1 MKTKLASLYLTLMAS
16 LTILSSPVLGGDFDL
31 SKYDNATQAAMK
43 GPQKWVGPTDQLK
56 PPKEI
61 KLAIVACDMTLA
73 GCSISAE
80 AAAEAARALGWQVD
94 IYDGRSDFAT
104 QNRLITQAVATGAN
118 AILADSINPEL
129 VKTGIAAAHAKGV
142 VIGGIFVGSGVG
154 KDGYAFDIGPNWK
167 QIGEA
172 QGNWIISSSKG
183 KAVTLPLNDLE
194 FSTVVT
200 LVDSAVETL
209 KQCPDCKTL
218 DQETFVAGDIGNGL
232 GRRVLGLLQ
241 RNPQVNYLYGTYDP
255 AIADMVPSIMNAGLG
270 DKVKIVGQVGN
281 PENLKYIREG
291 KAQAATVAL
300 DGTYAGW
307 MAVDA
312 TIRMLTNVPLMKSR
326 ITADAAFMYSGDCP
340 FILYTKDNLPADL
353 EKPWEAPIDT
363 RENFKKLWGV
373 AG

>member
-1 MKTKLASLYLTLMAS
+1 MNISLS
-16 LTILSSPVLGGDFDL
+16 KLTIALLAPLVFTSAPVRAADFDL
-31 SKYDNATQAAMK
+31 AKHEKATQAAMK
-43 GPQKWVGPTDQLK
+43 GPQNWVGPTDKLL
-56 PPKEI
+56 PPKDI
-61 KLAIVACDMTLA
+61 KLAIIACDMTLA
-73 GCSISAE
+73 GCSVSAE
-80 AAAEAARALGWQVD
+80 AAAEAAKTLGWKVD

-142 VIGGIFVGSGVG
+142 IIGGIFVGSGVG

-167 QIGEA
+167 KIGEA
-172 QGNWIISSSKG
+172 QGDWIISSSKG
-183 KAVTLPLNDLE
+183 KAITLPLNDLE

-200 LVDSAVETL
+200 LVNSSVETL
-209 KQCPDCKTL
+209 KKCPDCKTL

-241 RNPQVNYLYGTYDP
+241 RNPEVSYLYGTYDP

-281 PENLKYIREG
+281 PENLKYIKEG

-300 DGTYAGW
+300 DATYAGW

-326 ITADAAFMYSGDCP
+326 ITDDPDFLYSGDCP

-353 EKPWEAPIDT
+353 EKPWEAPINT
-363 RENFKKLWGV
+363 RANFKKLWGV
-373 AG
+373 EG